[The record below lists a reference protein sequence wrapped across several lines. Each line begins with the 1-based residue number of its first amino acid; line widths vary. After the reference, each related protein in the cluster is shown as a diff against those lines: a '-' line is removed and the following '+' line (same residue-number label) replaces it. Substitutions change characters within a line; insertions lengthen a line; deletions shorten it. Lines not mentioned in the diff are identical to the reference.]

1 MSMEVNSV
9 WQVSESVWGEAG
21 AFRLLS
27 IFAKLDVFVVFNTKK
42 TTSVLRPRVVQINVF
57 KNAVL
62 NQNIRPET
70 DTLSSHLLVDE
81 SRLTNAAKTKR
92 EKNWAIISSIVHR
105 DDLVLSMAT
114 QYHQPDIARLAKVK
128 QTDAKA
134 IYRLLNRFWRFGQT
148 RDAMLPDFCFCGG
161 RGKQRENVTKSLGRK
176 SISRT
181 GAFPVRESYIV
192 TEKDKDSIRKFLKST
207 YLKPSG
213 VSLSQ
218 AYQDFLKTY
227 FPNAIIDADF
237 TQTRPNIPSFRQF
250 RSWAKK
256 LISQHDMIALTK
268 HQTDYLQNYRNNE
281 SSIVSDN
288 LVPGACFEIDAT
300 VIDVHIVSKWNRN
313 KVLGRPTLYFIVDR
327 ASGMT
332 VGLSVSLFYA
342 SWDAARLALF
352 NALSSKVPYCRSL
365 GIDITEKEWPCAH
378 LPGRLIADNAEMLG
392 LRAEESVVPM
402 VPLEW
407 AGLSRP
413 DFKPF
418 VEGRF
423 NALNK
428 SELHALAGSVRDK
441 GKIIKSAP
449 DPRSRAIY
457 TLEELTEI
465 IVRDVLDKNS
475 TKRDRLSFQ
484 SKLLVETDTPPT
496 PLAFWHVH
504 VANYLSALKKVS
516 AQEVEAR
523 LLRPVTV
530 SVTANGIFWQEMYY
544 SHEKVRKLNLSAIA
558 KTNGRIQLE
567 GRVNDECFDYIYV
580 KLPNET
586 TFTRCGLLKR
596 SQEMK
601 GLGLA
606 DVYYIQDWADDQ
618 HAKRPLPVSSI
629 ETLSVRNAITRQAK
643 REAKSAPKPE
653 TKKARTDNR
662 RKNRVEEMAR
672 SLEQDSSKTTDSSTI
687 SEPHSEMKKRQYS
700 NNVLTLPSRGD
711 TK

>member
-1 MSMEVNSV
+1 M
-9 WQVSESVWGEAG
+9 
-21 AFRLLS
+21 
-27 IFAKLDVFVVFNTKK
+27 
-42 TTSVLRPRVVQINVF
+42 LRPRAVQINVF
-57 KNAVL
+57 KNAVR
-62 NQNIRPET
+62 NKHVRPAA
-70 DTLSSHLLVDE
+70 DILSGHLLVDE
-81 SRLTNAAKTKR
+81 SLLTEAVKTKR
-92 EKNWAIISSIVHR
+92 EKNWAIISSIANR
-105 DDLVLSMAT
+105 KDLALSMAT
-114 QYHQPDIARLAKVK
+114 QYHQPDIVCLAKKTCV
-128 QTDAKA
+128 DAKK
-134 IYRLLNRFWRFGQT
+134 IYRLLNRFWRLGQV
-148 RDAMLPDFCFCGG
+148 RDAMLPDYYFCGG
-161 RGKQRENVTKSLGRK
+161 RGKQRKNVTKSLGRK
-176 SISRT
+176 SVSRT

-192 TEKDKDSIRKFLKST
+192 TEKDKVNIRKFLKLT
-207 YLKPSG
+207 YLKSRG
-213 VSLSQ
+213 VSMEQ

-227 FPNAIIDADF
+227 FPAAIIDADF
-237 TQTRPNIPSFRQF
+237 TQTRPDIPSSQQF

-256 LISQHDMIALTK
+256 LFSQHDMIAFTK
-268 HQTDYLQNYRNNE
+268 HQTDYLQNYRSNE

-327 ASGMT
+327 ASGMI

-352 NALSSKVPYCRSL
+352 NAFSSKVPYCHSL
-365 GIDITEKEWPCAH
+365 GIDITEREWPCKH
-378 LPGRLIADNAEMLG
+378 LPGRLIADNGEMLG

-423 NALNK
+423 NTLNR

-457 TLEELTEI
+457 TLEDLTKI

-475 TKRDRLSFQ
+475 MTRDRLSFQ

-496 PLAFWHVH
+496 PLEFWHIH
-504 VANYLSALKKVS
+504 VANYMSALKKVS
-516 AQEVEAR
+516 EQEVEAR
-523 LLRPVTV
+523 LLRPVSV

-544 SHEKVRKLNLSAIA
+544 SHDKVRKLNLSAIA

-618 HAKRPLPVSSI
+618 HAKRTLPISSI
-629 ETLSVRNAITRQAK
+629 ESLSVKNAITRQAK
-643 REAKSAPKPE
+643 REAKAAPKPK

-672 SLEQDSSKTTDSSTI
+672 SLERNSANATDKSTC
-687 SEPHSEMKKRQYS
+687 SEPHSEPKKRQYS

-711 TK
+711 NK